1 MDANRIAKPDA
12 LPLAHRLAI
21 GYLALPLAIWFL
33 SWLEWW
39 VGIPATVALALALGT
54 ALRGPWRT
62 PKAPWVG
69 AVLLVALVW
78 VLSTPSGGVFRAI
91 EGDWVI
97 QRSVLLDLSR
107 GAWPT
112 HLVDHL
118 HDEPLL
124 LRYYLGYYLVPTLF
138 AQWFGQAAMNW
149 AVPLWTWGGVGLVC
163 LLFVRGLATGRA
175 VAVALFVLV
184 FFSGLDAI
192 EYVARRVFFGAGHE
206 SARDLLGDGMSF
218 VRAEASPMFLEFQ
231 SHAQTFGHTPQHFIP
246 GGLGTLLMVQ
256 LRRHPRFLAVSGLVL
271 TLCLFWSS
279 LLFFGLLILA
289 GALLVGN
296 EVRRFATWQNLVVA
310 PALAT
315 VLALYLTAGT
325 VAFPSGWLWEIYA
338 SGFQLAA
345 DVAFLYA
352 SEVLIVA
359 VLVWRA
365 RPTIVRDPFF
375 IVAVAL
381 LLAAPWW
388 WFGASGFSQLTLRI
402 TVPPLFVLCYHA
414 ARVLARRFQSADVNH
429 GGAAALGLAGVL
441 CVGAVSS
448 AAFYLFNLLEPR
460 WVPYQRTGYALFV
473 DPSFW
478 DIEQKSVPVVPAA
491 LGAILR
497 DTAELP
503 AKGDL
508 LFRSKV
514 RPLHEV
520 YRMES
525 RLLYVNRQ
533 CRRRDTRFLLRVYP
547 ATSALGA
554 LGQSA
559 TFPVPYDVLD
569 FNHNWH
575 HKGHGRC
582 FFRQRLPAYAIG
594 RIVTGE
600 LSSEGI
606 ARWMAEFRFQDG
618 KPVAT
623 NVLLDVAGER
633 FIAQFPTLTATP
645 PTARSL
651 WDVRV
656 GDDAIVYTK
665 TPCAWEDTKTRFFLH
680 VTGNNPLSS
689 PDRRR
694 VSNLDFDFD
703 ERGVLFDETC
713 LVERELPHAWER
725 IRTGQFVED
734 PASGSPSVHTWEVDI
749 RAEAEQASAPRG
761 APHGVESAR

>member
-1 MDANRIAKPDA
+1 MDGEISRGGLALFRNRRSRGFRCIRMDANRIANADP

-21 GYLALPLAIWFL
+21 GYLALPFAIWLL

-39 VGIPATVALALALGT
+39 VGIPAVVALALALAT
-54 ALRGPWRT
+54 ALRGQWRT
-62 PKAPWVG
+62 PKAPWVV
-69 AVLLVALVW
+69 AVLLVALAW
-78 VLSTPSGGVFRAI
+78 VLATPAGGVFRGI

-97 QRSVLLDLSR
+97 QRSILLDLSR
-107 GAWPT
+107 GGWPT
-112 HLVDHL
+112 YLVDHR

-138 AQWFGQAAMNW
+138 SQWFGQAALNW
-149 AVPLWTWGGVGLVC
+149 AVPLWTWAGYGLICV
-163 LLFVRGLATGRA
+163 LFVRGLANGRA

-192 EYVARRVFFGAGHE
+192 EYVARRVFFGAGH
-206 SARDLLGDGMSF
+206 SSTLDLLRDGMSF
-218 VRAEASPMFLEFQ
+218 VRSGASPMFLEYQ
-231 SHAQTFGHTPQHFIP
+231 SHAQTSGHTPQHFIT
-246 GGLGTLLMVQ
+246 GGLCTLLMVQ
-256 LRRHPRFLAVSGLVL
+256 LRRHTRFLAVSGLVL
-271 TLCLFWSS
+271 ALCLFWSS
-279 LLFFGLLILA
+279 LQFFGLLVLA

-296 EVRRFATWQNLVVA
+296 GVRLFATWQNLLVA

-345 DVAFLYA
+345 DMGLFYA

-359 VLVWRA
+359 ILLWRA
-365 RPTIVRDPFF
+365 RPGIVREPFF
-375 IVAVAL
+375 VVAVAL

-388 WFGASGFSQLTLRI
+388 WYGAPGFSQLTLRI
-402 TVPPLFVLCYHA
+402 TVPPLFVLCYFA
-414 ARVLARRFQSADVNH
+414 ARALARRV
-429 GGAAALGLAGVL
+429 GTGAAGRRGRGLAGVL

-460 WVPYQRTGYALFV
+460 WVPYQRTGYTLFV

-478 DIEQKSVPVVPAA
+478 DIEQKSVPLVPAA
-491 LGAILR
+491 LDAILK
-497 DTAELP
+497 DTAEMP

-547 ATSALGA
+547 ATSTPGES
-554 LGQSA
+554 GG
-559 TFPVPYDVLD
+559 FRYEVLD
-569 FNHNWH
+569 FNPDTWH
-575 HKGHGRC
+575 HKGGGMC
-582 FFRQRLPAYAIG
+582 FYRRRLPAYPIG

-600 LSSEGI
+600 LSAEGD

-618 KPVAT
+618 KPVAE
-623 NVLLDVAGER
+623 NVLLDAAGER
-633 FIAQFPTLTATP
+633 YIAQFAALATTP
-645 PTARSL
+645 PTSRSV

-656 GDDAIVYTK
+656 GDDTIVYTK

-680 VTGNNPLSS
+680 VSLPGHRGFANF
-689 PDRRR
+689 
-694 VSNLDFDFD
+694 DFDFE
-703 ERGVLFDETC
+703 ERGVLFAETC
-713 LVERELPHAWER
+713 LVERDLPQAWDR
-725 IRTGQFVED
+725 IETGQFVENRAND
-734 PASGSPSVHTWEVDI
+734 SPSARTWEVDI
-749 RAEAEQASAPRG
+749 RAQAK
-761 APHGVESAR
+761 H